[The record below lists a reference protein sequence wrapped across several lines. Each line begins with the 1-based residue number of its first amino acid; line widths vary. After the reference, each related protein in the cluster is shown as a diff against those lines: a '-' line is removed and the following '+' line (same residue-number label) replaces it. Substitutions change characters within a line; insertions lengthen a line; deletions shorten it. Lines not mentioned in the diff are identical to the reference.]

1 MKTTIA
7 EIMSKKIETIE
18 ESASVQELALKM
30 KDKNISS
37 LMVVDSFGKSK
48 GLVTERDLIRK
59 VCVKDICTSQVVI
72 KEIMSLPLITINQN
86 ESPSTAIDL
95 MLQHNIRHLLVV
107 GDKTEVNEPVGILTP
122 RDLTRYQEFTRDNDN
137 KDNLEKILE
146 YYLNASTLFLDLL
159 NYKYKDETNS

>member
-37 LMVVDSFGKSK
+37 LLVVDSFGKSK
-48 GLVTERDLIRK
+48 GLITERDLIRK
-59 VCVKDICTSQVVI
+59 VCVKDICTSQVVV
-72 KEIMSLPLITINQN
+72 KEIMSLPLITINSN
-86 ESPSTAIDL
+86 ESPSTAIDM

-107 GDKTEVNEPVGILTP
+107 DDETEINQPIGIVTP
-122 RDLTRYQEFTRDNDN
+122 RDLTRYQEFTRDDANN
-137 KDNLEKILE
+137 DNLEKILE
-146 YYLNASTLFLDLL
+146 YFI
-159 NYKYKDETNS
+159 

>member
-1 MKTTIA
+1 MTIA

-37 LMVVDSFGKSK
+37 LLVVDSFGKSK
-48 GLVTERDLIRK
+48 GLITERDLIRK
-59 VCVKDICTSQVVI
+59 VCVKDICTSQVIV
-72 KEIMSLPLITINQN
+72 KEIMSLPLITINSN
-86 ESPSTAIDL
+86 ESPSTAIDI

-107 GDKTEVNEPVGILTP
+107 NDETEINQPIGIVTP
-122 RDLTRYQEFTRDNDN
+122 RDLTRYQEFTRDDAN

-146 YYLNASTLFLDLL
+146 YFI
-159 NYKYKDETNS
+159 

>member
-37 LMVVDSFGKSK
+37 LLVVDSFGKSK
-48 GLVTERDLIRK
+48 GLITERDLIRK
-59 VCVKDICTSQVVI
+59 VCVKDICTSQVIV
-72 KEIMSLPLITINQN
+72 KEIMSLPLITINSN
-86 ESPSTAIDL
+86 ESPSTAIDM

-107 GDKTEVNEPVGILTP
+107 DDETEINQPIGIVTP
-122 RDLTRYQEFTRDNDN
+122 RDLTRYQEFTRDDAN

-146 YYLNASTLFLDLL
+146 YFI
-159 NYKYKDETNS
+159 

>member
-1 MKTTIA
+1 MKMTIA

-37 LMVVDSFGKSK
+37 LLVVDSFGKSK
-48 GLVTERDLIRK
+48 GLITERDVIRK
-59 VCVKDICTSQVVI
+59 VCVNDICTSQVIV
-72 KEIMSLPLITINQN
+72 KEIMSLPLITINSN
-86 ESPSTAIDL
+86 ESPSTAIDI

-107 GDKTEVNEPVGILTP
+107 DDETEINQPIGIVTP
-122 RDLTRYQEFTRDNDN
+122 RDLTRYQEFTRDDAN

-146 YYLNASTLFLDLL
+146 YFI
-159 NYKYKDETNS
+159 

>member
-37 LMVVDSFGKSK
+37 LLVVDSFGNSQ
-48 GLVTERDLIRK
+48 GLISERDVIRK
-59 VCVKDICTSQVVI
+59 VCVKNICTSQVII
-72 KEIMSLPLITINQN
+72 KEIMSLPLITINSN
-86 ESPSTAIDL
+86 ESPSTAIDI

-107 GDKTEVNEPVGILTP
+107 DDETEINQPIGIVTP
-122 RDLTRYQEFTRDNDN
+122 RDLTRYQEFTRDDAN

-146 YYLNASTLFLDLL
+146 YFI
-159 NYKYKDETNS
+159 

>member
-37 LMVVDSFGKSK
+37 LLVVDSFGKSK
-48 GLVTERDLIRK
+48 GLITERDVIRK
-59 VCVKDICTSQVVI
+59 VCVNDICTSQVII
-72 KEIMSLPLITINQN
+72 KEIMSLPLITINSN
-86 ESPSTAIDL
+86 ELPSTAIDI

-107 GDKTEVNEPVGILTP
+107 DDETEINQPIGIVTP
-122 RDLTRYQEFTRDNDN
+122 RDLTRYQEFTRDDAN

-146 YYLNASTLFLDLL
+146 YFI
-159 NYKYKDETNS
+159 

>member
-30 KDKNISS
+30 KEKNISS
-37 LMVVDSFGKSK
+37 LLVVDSFGEST
-48 GLVTERDLIRK
+48 GLITERDLIRK
-59 VCVKDICTSQVVI
+59 VCVKDICTSQVIV
-72 KEIMSLPLITINQN
+72 KEIMSLPLITINSN
-86 ESPSTAIDL
+86 ESPSTAIDM

-107 GDKTEVNEPVGILTP
+107 DDETEINQPIGIVTP
-122 RDLTRYQEFTRDNDN
+122 RDLTRYQEFTRDDAN

-146 YYLNASTLFLDLL
+146 YFI
-159 NYKYKDETNS
+159 

>member
-1 MKTTIA
+1 MKMTIA

-37 LMVVDSFGKSK
+37 LLVVDSFGKSK
-48 GLVTERDLIRK
+48 GLITERDLIRK
-59 VCVKDICTSQVVI
+59 VCVKDICTSQVIV
-72 KEIMSLPLITINQN
+72 KEIMSLPLITINSN
-86 ESPSTAIDL
+86 ESPSTAIDI

-107 GDKTEVNEPVGILTP
+107 DDETEINQPIGIVTP
-122 RDLTRYQEFTRDNDN
+122 RDLTRYQEFTRDDAN

-146 YYLNASTLFLDLL
+146 YFI
-159 NYKYKDETNS
+159 

>member
-37 LMVVDSFGKSK
+37 LLVVDSFGKSK
-48 GLVTERDLIRK
+48 GLITERDVIRK
-59 VCVKDICTSQVVI
+59 VCVNDICTSQVII
-72 KEIMSLPLITINQN
+72 KEIMSLPLITINSN
-86 ESPSTAIDL
+86 ESPSTAIDI

-107 GDKTEVNEPVGILTP
+107 DDETEINQPIGIVTP
-122 RDLTRYQEFTRDNDN
+122 RDLTRYQEFTRDDAN

-146 YYLNASTLFLDLL
+146 YFI
-159 NYKYKDETNS
+159 

>member
-1 MKTTIA
+1 
-7 EIMSKKIETIE
+7 MSKKIETIE

-59 VCVKDICTSQVVI
+59 VCVKDICTSQVII

-107 GDKTEVNEPVGILTP
+107 DDDETEINKPIGIVTP
-122 RDLTRYQEFTRDNDN
+122 RDLSRYQEFTRDDVN

-146 YYLNASTLFLDLL
+146 YFI
-159 NYKYKDETNS
+159 

>member
-18 ESASVQELALKM
+18 ESASVQEVALKM

-59 VCVKDICTSQVVI
+59 VCVKDICTSQVVV
-72 KEIMSLPLITINQN
+72 KEIMSLPFITINQN

-107 GDKTEVNEPVGILTP
+107 GDNTQINEPIGIVTP
-122 RDLTRYQEFTRDNDN
+122 RDLTRYQEFTRDDDN
-137 KDNLEKILE
+137 NENLEKILE
-146 YYLNASTLFLDLL
+146 YFI
-159 NYKYKDETNS
+159 